1 MIGGV
6 VIELKT
12 IPKEERNSII
22 CNLEYF
28 SYLIWRKDTCLRV
41 AHKTLID
48 IVGVKFEQELWVVLT
63 HIGQAVRYDT
73 DGYRLSFNDH
83 HYSAANK
90 RFGVKLSSRRMRD
103 LLCILHD
110 KNFITFYLGFY
121 HKNIDSEL
129 SVVIVNDKILRLL
142 NTPLLKT
149 QGVKRNEP
157 KDNIE
162 VVDDDLTVTTKTY
175 NTVKGKI
182 DKRKFIVFRG
192 TRGMTGITELKRNL
206 KTYNSLIEK
215 HKVTIDLG
223 NGDKECNNIVY
234 KRRFLNNLHTCGRY
248 YTNSVFQTL
257 PSESRKSI
265 KIDGET
271 TAELDIKSAHCAFLS
286 TLDGI
291 VFPDGFDCYTIPK
304 LIDLGVTRD
313 FTKGMLFPLL
323 FSKSK
328 SGAIKGIRLKLKEF
342 GLAHISPDYMI
353 ECFVEHNPFIEE
365 YLFSEQLYGELQYID
380 ASIATL
386 VIDYFT
392 SKGIVVLCYHDSFV
406 IQSKHK
412 DELSSKMES
421 SYLEVLGD
429 TTNLVIRE
437 V

>member
-1 MIGGV
+1 M
-6 VIELKT
+6 IELKT
-12 IPKEERNSII
+12 IPKEERNNVV

-28 SYLIWRKDTCLRV
+28 SYLIWRKDTCLRF
-41 AHKTLID
+41 AHKSLID
-48 IVGVKFEQELWVVLT
+48 VVGSKFEQELWVVLT
-63 HIGQAVRYDT
+63 HIGQAVRYGT
-73 DGYRLSFNDH
+73 DGYRVSFNDH

-90 RFGVKLSSRRMRD
+90 RFAVRLSSRRMKE

-110 KNFITFYLGFY
+110 KGFITFYLGFY
-121 HKNIDSEL
+121 HKNVDSEL
-129 SVVIVNDKILRLL
+129 SAVLIKSSVLTLINV
-142 NTPLLKT
+142 PLLKT
-149 QGVKRNEP
+149 QGVKRDEI
-157 KDNIE
+157 KDSIE
-162 VVDDDLTVTTKTY
+162 IVDENLTAVTKTF
-175 NTVKGKI
+175 NPLKGKMG
-182 DKRKFIVFRG
+182 KRKLIVFRG

-206 KTYNSLIEK
+206 KAYNNLIEK

-223 NGDKECNNIVY
+223 HGDRECNNIIY
-234 KRRFLNNLHTCGRY
+234 KRRFLNNLNTCGRY

-257 PSESRKSI
+257 PSKYRPSI
-265 KIDGET
+265 KIDGEAT
-271 TAELDIKSAHCAFLS
+271 VELDIKSAHCAFLS

-291 VFPDGFDCYTIPK
+291 VFTDDFDCYTILK
-304 LIDLGVTRD
+304 LTNLGVTRD

-342 GLAHISPDYMI
+342 GLAHISAEYMI

-386 VIDYFT
+386 VIDHFT
-392 SKGIVVLCYHDSFV
+392 SKGVVVLCYHDSFV
-406 IQSKHK
+406 IQSKYK
-412 DELSSKMES
+412 DELRSKIEV